1 MKNEILQL
9 SVVFLGLLLLT
20 GSCQKSD
27 VLVNTTV
34 TSQIIDL
41 PLEPLNA
48 DESGS
53 LLLMRE
59 EEKLAKDVYTAL
71 YAKWGIIVF
80 LNISPNE
87 QQHTDAILTLLNKYG
102 LKDPV
107 GNNVAGVFTSP
118 YLQTL
123 YTKLVAQGS
132 TSVLDAY
139 MVGATIE
146 DLDIF
151 DLAKALLK
159 NDNQDIKLVYDLLL
173 MGSRNHMRSF
183 YGQIIS
189 LAGTYPAQFITQSE
203 LEAIVTTP
211 REKGSSW

>member
-1 MKNEILQL
+1 MKKKFLQL

-20 GSCQKSD
+20 SSCQKSD
-27 VLVNTTV
+27 VVVNATV

-48 DESGS
+48 DESAS

-80 LNISPNE
+80 LNISPSE

-123 YTKLVAQGS
+123 YTNLVAQGS

-139 MVGATIE
+139 KVGATIE

-189 LAGTYPAQFITQSE
+189 LVGSYSAQFITQSE